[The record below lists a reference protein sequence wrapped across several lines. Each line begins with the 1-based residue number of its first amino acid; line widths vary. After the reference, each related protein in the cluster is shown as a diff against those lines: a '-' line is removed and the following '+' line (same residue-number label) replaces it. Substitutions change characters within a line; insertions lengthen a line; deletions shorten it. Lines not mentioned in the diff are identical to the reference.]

1 MNITP
6 VFLEAK
12 IYGTFDVIH
21 NQSEGLIKLFHHKK
35 IDLALNPMR
44 LSMDRSYVV
53 DIVVIGSDEVKG
65 STLRNISMMNPPKV
79 VIQDSKYDT
88 KSSYLGRSKK
98 NCPTENPIESLHEG
112 IFFQILIPYS
122 NLQNCEEEI

>member
-6 VFLEAK
+6 VFLEEK
-12 IYGTFDVIH
+12 IYGTFDVIN

-35 IDLALNPMR
+35 IDLAINPMR

-79 VIQDSKYDT
+79 VPQTNRIWPGLTEFGPPMWQAKAVT
-88 KSSYLGRSKK
+88 VSSLSALPAIAMG
-98 NCPTENPIESLHEG
+98 
-112 IFFQILIPYS
+112 QILLVYS
-122 NLQNCEEEI
+122 SPL

>member
-12 IYGTFDVIH
+12 IYGTFDVIN

-65 STLRNISMMNPPKV
+65 STLRNISMMN
-79 VIQDSKYDT
+79 
-88 KSSYLGRSKK
+88 SSGFFSNSNSGRRFDF
-98 NCPTENPIESLHEG
+98 LHKMNEFIIG
-112 IFFQILIPYS
+112 GDHTIFSWCQGL
-122 NLQNCEEEI
+122 EIF